1 MKNLTSHHDQAK
13 YKSFILMMH
22 LTYYFNIKVMAI
34 HMGPNE

>member
-22 LTYYFNIKVMAI
+22 ITYYFDK
-34 HMGPNE
+34 GYDYSYRP